1 MTMKQKRC
9 ILVIDD
15 KSQSTVIKGIES
27 RFSKDFDFDFIT
39 IRTGASEF
47 KKDHSEDLDVE
58 KLKTEIES
66 KIKGKH
72 LDIALSDFDLEC
84 QYFTGLDA
92 VHMVHEIREN
102 VSFFIYSGNWNKVI
116 ESVVGH
122 EYQKASIEE
131 LVGGVNKLIK
141 AQVIDCINRTDY
153 QDILIDYLRKNKGD
167 SIEHRLATLLRAH
180 GDMKFESCFPKFKGM
195 TFNEIA
201 NMIDDHSDARSDE
214 WIEAVLTQTIAYLVR
229 VNNE

>member
-1 MTMKQKRC
+1 MKQKRC

-15 KSQSTVIKGIES
+15 KSQTAVINGIK
-27 RFSKDFDFDFIT
+27 SKLSKEFDLDFIP
-39 IRTGASEF
+39 IRTAAAEY
-47 KKDHSEDLDVE
+47 KKDDSEDLDVD
-58 KLKTEIES
+58 KLKTDIES

-84 QYFTGLDA
+84 PYFTGLDA
-92 VHMVHEIREN
+92 VYLVHEFRKN
-102 VSFFIYSGNWNKVI
+102 VSFFVYSGNWNKVI
-116 ESVVGH
+116 KSVVGQ

-141 AQVIDCINRTDY
+141 AQIIDCIERTDY
-153 QDILIDYLRKNKGD
+153 QEILIDYLKKDKGN
-167 SIEHRLATLLRAH
+167 STEHRLATLLRAN
-180 GDMKFESCFPKFKGM
+180 GEMEFESCFPEFKGL

-201 NMIDDHSDARSDE
+201 DMIDGHSDARSDE
-214 WIEAVLTQTIAYLVR
+214 WIEAVLAQTIAYLVK